1 MFSKPNNFTL
11 LSKYIIL
18 CKAQGNVLR
27 AIYKI
32 RNQREQ
38 HSVFMTLSTKSFLGF
53 DNNGFKD
60 VLPVKCPMQQVIC
73 NSAWSLLAA
82 SVTCD
87 FEAGLIKASHEQ
99 FPEGGHPN
107 GCSFHFKKCNKE
119 QLVKLG
125 VHELLRDKLLR
136 KGGLLDILM
145 VIPHSDI
152 ETKGKPKFY
161 LYLRFLSYNVLTS
174 LYDTLGIDYI
184 RHVLMGVM
192 NSWSEFEK
200 TKTGEAVMLE
210 AYFVYFM
217 RVWMGIFGPEYW
229 SIYGRRGIDVN
240 DDYTLIN
247 RTNNPLE
254 RYNRTLGEHFVHAHP
269 TLPMLIQ
276 VLREKA
282 ERYVELLQ
290 NIEMGMTK
298 PTPHEPLYI
307 PEIPEEYYCWRST
320 K

>member
-1 MFSKPNNFTL
+1 MLCIGTYGGAYGETTLSKTGQTLSNVLGELIYVFVDLLPIFVDKIKDFESSKGNLLFSKPNNFTL

-200 TKTGEAVMLE
+200 NAPWTAT
-210 AYFVYFM
+210 
-217 RVWMGIFGPEYW
+217 
-229 SIYGRRGIDVN
+229 
-240 DDYTLIN
+240 
-247 RTNNPLE
+247 
-254 RYNRTLGEHFVHAHP
+254 
-269 TLPMLIQ
+269 
-276 VLREKA
+276 
-282 ERYVELLQ
+282 
-290 NIEMGMTK
+290 
-298 PTPHEPLYI
+298 
-307 PEIPEEYYCWRST
+307 
-320 K
+320 